1 MIIMSLDVQHDYKV
15 TDDSALL
22 DDCLPRWIDRLIM
35 TALVELGHDKIPP
48 NDDSKDDQKD
58 D

>member
-1 MIIMSLDVQHDYKV
+1 MSLDVQHDYKV

-22 DDCLPRWIDRLIM
+22 DDCLPRWNDRSIM
-35 TALVELGHDKIPP
+35 IPLVEPGQDKILP